1 MAISHQ
7 AFVSCNVP
15 SILGSPPQV
24 HVFNHYVSNPHNET
38 CSFTHGIRNAS
49 GNFEPIMCGAEQP
62 LEDVAFYKIWN
73 TTHQA
78 FFFFEVPMY
87 HYFRFNYYCTLIS
100 CTFGIVKFLELGPTR
115 CLAEKGWLSAVGY
128 TLAWVSVFHSLIG
141 KANGLGTDGVILN
154 TVLTNLGYC
163 NVSSSK
169 TI

>member
-1 MAISHQ
+1 MIFFQLGSIEAYTESLPQYFILTAMAISHQ

-24 HVFNHYVSNPHNET
+24 HVFNHYVSNQHNET

-100 CTFGIVKFLELGPTR
+100 CTFGIVKFLI
-115 CLAEKGWLSAVGY
+115 
-128 TLAWVSVFHSLIG
+128 TL
-141 KANGLGTDGVILN
+141 ILF
-154 TVLTNLGYC
+154 
-163 NVSSSK
+163 
-169 TI
+169 